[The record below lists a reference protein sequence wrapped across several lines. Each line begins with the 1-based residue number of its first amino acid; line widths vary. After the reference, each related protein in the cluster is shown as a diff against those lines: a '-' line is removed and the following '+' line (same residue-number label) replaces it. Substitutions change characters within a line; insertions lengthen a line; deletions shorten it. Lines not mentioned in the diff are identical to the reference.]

1 MIKPEYTIDE
11 LVEMSI
17 VKKEDYPKPGKRD
30 FREQLVP
37 ASPDAEQAVLGSVLI
52 DPAAIVEIQPI
63 LKAED
68 FYNERNAW
76 IYQAMLD
83 LHGRHDAVD
92 LLTVSTELEKRKQ
105 LDEVGGDAY
114 VMDLLNVVP
123 TSSHAVHYARMVE
136 EASVRR
142 KLIRAASQIVQVAHE
157 ESESLA
163 EVLSKSLA
171 VMDSATRRNT
181 LASSTKPFD
190 DALARV
196 YERAKEAAR
205 IAAEGGV
212 VSIPYPLKALQEL
225 TKGIFYKDGPIVVIG
240 ALPKAGKTTLA
251 INFAEHAA
259 GQGFRGLIISLEMQD
274 TQVVER
280 VIASPTGYTALDIR
294 SGNIL
299 DWDAFDGMRER
310 LSIPNLWIDDS
321 ASLTIE
327 EISTIVRRLHAQ
339 VGLHFF
345 VIDYAQLV
353 AASGRI
359 ENRTQEIS
367 KVIRGIKALAKDLGI
382 AAIVIAQFNRDYTRR
397 EDKRPR
403 SADLEGSSQI
413 EKEASLI
420 VLINR
425 KDDPANELEAASAT
439 IIVDRS
445 RDTPT
450 GEFVVGY
457 NGEESRF
464 TDTPVPFTTD
474 QREKW
479 KAMIAKQCNALPLT
493 WGNWQLRRQGTVDDL
508 LAEARSA
515 LPAMQSDLKAVIT
528 PLLKS
533 WKGAVDEEALAALIA
548 RTPDQWTNSMA
559 MSKLIREIV
568 SASQRLLVLRT
579 VQYKVMPALQDK
591 RLAVFFGPP
600 SRGKTHMAKILQA
613 QAIKEYGLP
622 AVWLNWRL
630 FMRELKDTFGPE
642 GRGQQWQVWRQSR
655 APVLILDDVDKM
667 IDTEFQVQ
675 YLYDVLEEALNLSG
689 TPRSVVVVLNN
700 TPKEINKLFAQHG
713 HTGVAVAHRMLDRG
727 NPVFVNFLSVPSWQT
742 AEEKP
747 LF

>member
-1 MIKPEYTIDE
+1 
-11 LVEMSI
+11 
-17 VKKEDYPKPGKRD
+17 
-30 FREQLVP
+30 
-37 ASPDAEQAVLGSVLI
+37 
-52 DPAAIVEIQPI
+52 
-63 LKAED
+63 
-68 FYNERNAW
+68 
-76 IYQAMLD
+76 
-83 LHGRHDAVD
+83 
-92 LLTVSTELEKRKQ
+92 
-105 LDEVGGDAY
+105 
-114 VMDLLNVVP
+114 
-123 TSSHAVHYARMVE
+123 
-136 EASVRR
+136 
-142 KLIRAASQIVQVAHE
+142 
-157 ESESLA
+157 
-163 EVLSKSLA
+163 
-171 VMDSATRRNT
+171 
-181 LASSTKPFD
+181 
-190 DALARV
+190 
-196 YERAKEAAR
+196 
-205 IAAEGGV
+205 
-212 VSIPYPLKALQEL
+212 
-225 TKGIFYKDGPIVVIG
+225 
-240 ALPKAGKTTLA
+240 
-251 INFAEHAA
+251 
-259 GQGFRGLIISLEMQD
+259 
-274 TQVVER
+274 
-280 VIASPTGYTALDIR
+280 
-294 SGNIL
+294 
-299 DWDAFDGMRER
+299 
-310 LSIPNLWIDDS
+310 
-321 ASLTIE
+321 
-327 EISTIVRRLHAQ
+327 
-339 VGLHFF
+339 
-345 VIDYAQLV
+345 
-353 AASGRI
+353 
-359 ENRTQEIS
+359 
-367 KVIRGIKALAKDLGI
+367 
-382 AAIVIAQFNRDYTRR
+382 
-397 EDKRPR
+397 
-403 SADLEGSSQI
+403 
-413 EKEASLI
+413 
-420 VLINR
+420 
-425 KDDPANELEAASAT
+425 
-439 IIVDRS
+439 
-445 RDTPT
+445 
-450 GEFVVGY
+450 VGY

-479 KAMIAKQCNALPLT
+479 KAMITKQCNALPLT